1 MLTYFAW
8 IIGLVLCMNMILH
21 MDGLERTKL

>member
-8 IIGLVLCMNMILH
+8 IIGLVLCMNIILH
-21 MDGLERTKL
+21 MDGLEHTKF